1 MAIIYRRSILSLQ
14 LIFVGGGVVDADYR
28 GNVRVILTNL
38 SDRTEKIETR
48 DRIDQVLFV
57 KKEEAEFEE
66 FTAFDENER
75 GANGF
80 VSSGK

>member
-1 MAIIYRRSILSLQ
+1 MIYRRSILSLQ

-48 DRIDQVLFV
+48 IESTKYF
-57 KKEEAEFEE
+57 
-66 FTAFDENER
+66 
-75 GANGF
+75 
-80 VSSGK
+80 S